1 MKGANNN
8 TYSHSRLTEGKA
20 RKETMRVDEQGVR
33 EVRDARRTCE
43 DKRATWRTHELAN

>member
-8 TYSHSRLTEGKA
+8 TYSHSRLTEGKV